1 MTRISLLQNDSLRIE
16 HTLSWRHMRCVNLTI
31 IHSKSD
37 PFIYY
42 HCCFWDVV
50 LREQTRDGIF

>member
-16 HTLSWRHMRCVNLTI
+16 HTLSWRHMRYVNLTI

-37 PFIYY
+37 PLIYY

-50 LREQTRDGIF
+50 LRKQTRDGIF